1 MWEKKKSQIILFGT
15 LNYFSVSRSGIK
27 SRPTP
32 LATPPPSRC
41 VRVRACVVH
50 VVHATDTVVCV
61 LLCVC
66 VCAVG
71 RVIDSG
77 AFQPKW
83 SRSTVQQYNITSNG
97 LRAQNGPKP
106 NFFGFNFRCIFQ
118 SVVYSHPF
126 IWASSY
132 RCICSTQSIM

>member
-1 MWEKKKSQIILFGT
+1 MWKKKKSQIILFGT
-15 LNYFSVSRSGIK
+15 LNYFSVSRGGIK

-41 VRVRACVVH
+41 VRVRAFVVH

-61 LLCVC
+61 LLCEC
-66 VCAVG
+66 VCCWACDRFRCIPTKMVSFNG
-71 RVIDSG
+71 PTI
-77 AFQPKW
+77 QH
-83 SRSTVQQYNITSNG
+83 NIKCV
-97 LRAQNGPKP
+97 AQNGPKT